1 MSLQRNGKQVE
12 ASSSPRSEYLIEQ
25 YKTHFIAMVSR
36 WKHPRQKVLNVIRT
50 LWKKNYMWNQVLTFS
65 NYKLLDIDA
74 PKQETMSVPIPF
86 LFYNHIC
93 YLKWFTS
100 LLFGFLY
107 FHFGAV
113 MTVGSSCLHWLWVYK
128 YIEYWDDRVLLLLD

>member
-50 LWKKNYMWNQVLTFS
+50 L
-65 NYKLLDIDA
+65 
-74 PKQETMSVPIPF
+74 
-86 LFYNHIC
+86 
-93 YLKWFTS
+93 
-100 LLFGFLY
+100 
-107 FHFGAV
+107 
-113 MTVGSSCLHWLWVYK
+113 
-128 YIEYWDDRVLLLLD
+128 

>member
-1 MSLQRNGKQVE
+1 
-12 ASSSPRSEYLIEQ
+12 
-25 YKTHFIAMVSR
+25 
-36 WKHPRQKVLNVIRT
+36 
-50 LWKKNYMWNQVLTFS
+50 LTFS
-65 NYKLLDIDA
+65 NYKLQDIDA

-100 LLFGFLY
+100 LLFLFLY

-113 MTVGSSCLHWLWVYK
+113 MTVGSSCHIDCGFTSTSNIGMTEYYFCWINLIDQTLGRFQLHTVKLSVNDPRIYK
-128 YIEYWDDRVLLLLD
+128 GSKICSPTLYSRCSLRY